1 MKAFSH
7 SQALVS
13 KSLVLEGEIKKKKF
27 KLEL

>member
-13 KSLVLEGEIKKKKF
+13 KSLVLEGEIKKKK
-27 KLEL
+27 KSLS